1 MQPEQPTTIQRVLES
16 FERSLSLTDSPSSAA
31 VPAAEPGGSD
41 PSADAATI
49 VAAAAAAATPSAA
62 TGSDVTTKDYYA
74 FRGETVK
81 LLNHFGT
88 VVTSIQQQQISQ
100 AASLTEVSGR
110 LAPENLGSVIAGQL
124 QPALKQFSDIVTK
137 SISAAM
143 NPTAINTMV
152 VAALA
157 AQPPQVSAP
166 AAAPTSSFYSF
177 GPALAPTNPIVQ
189 LPGYEVAPTA
199 APLTLAS
206 TSDAE
211 MFLPEEALQTTS
223 LNKFWEESADRQQEV
238 QAFIRNLQ
246 ADLPNKQAAT
256 PTLVMQPPSKSQSI
270 VYHSTHPDIPFVPLV
285 PASPVIGSVI
295 APATSS
301 VLLPTMTSIANK
313 SKIDQKIAT
322 FDKIT
327 QTSDVLSW
335 LEDVSLACAITDTA
349 HDKWVLVAGTH
360 MTGAPLRYFK
370 TAYSKARKQGQAA
383 LDAFCEWDNF
393 VAWCEKTLNRRDHE
407 KHAFDVLAS
416 LQQTGTVSDYTSK
429 FDDFAAR
436 VETTVKMLLHWWLQ
450 GLQPHVREQCIRD
463 PCTNQPFVLLE
474 DSQDAALAVT
484 SYDDNSTTGVGSLS
498 TSTKKQRTNLGT
510 AQATG
515 YKTAVQQPTRPS
527 PRAHRMQVCG
537 TPQNLLKGI
546 VVGQDPGEYA
556 LASYCSGAPPGT
568 AAKMPPQLGKPGS
581 ANRCWTSGCNGHNPN
596 STEPHT

>member
-1 MQPEQPTTIQRVLES
+1 M
-16 FERSLSLTDSPSSAA
+16 TDSPSSAA
-31 VPAAEPGGSD
+31 LPAAEPGGSD
-41 PSADAATI
+41 PLADAATAATARAAPTAAG
-49 VAAAAAAATPSAA
+49 AAAAAAATPSA

-74 FRGETVK
+74 FRGETIK

-100 AASLTEVSGR
+100 AASFTEVSGR

-143 NPTAINTMV
+143 NPTAINSMV

-177 GPALAPTNPIVQ
+177 SPTLAPTNPIVQ

-211 MFLPEEALQTTS
+211 MFLPEEAPQTTS
-223 LNKFWEESADRQQEV
+223 LNKFWVGAAGLQACYDNWGYPWLFGCYKELQEESADRHQEV
-238 QAFIRNLQ
+238 EAFIRNLQ

-295 APATSS
+295 TPATSI
-301 VLLPTMTSIANK
+301 VLLPTMTSTANK
-313 SKIDQKIAT
+313 SKIDKKIAT

-335 LEDVSLACAITDTA
+335 LEDVSLACAI
-349 HDKWVLVAGTH
+349 
-360 MTGAPLRYFK
+360 
-370 TAYSKARKQGQAA
+370 
-383 LDAFCEWDNF
+383 
-393 VAWCEKTLNRRDHE
+393 
-407 KHAFDVLAS
+407 
-416 LQQTGTVSDYTSK
+416 
-429 FDDFAAR
+429 
-436 VETTVKMLLHWWLQ
+436 
-450 GLQPHVREQCIRD
+450 
-463 PCTNQPFVLLE
+463 
-474 DSQDAALAVT
+474 
-484 SYDDNSTTGVGSLS
+484 
-498 TSTKKQRTNLGT
+498 
-510 AQATG
+510 
-515 YKTAVQQPTRPS
+515 
-527 PRAHRMQVCG
+527 
-537 TPQNLLKGI
+537 
-546 VVGQDPGEYA
+546 
-556 LASYCSGAPPGT
+556 
-568 AAKMPPQLGKPGS
+568 
-581 ANRCWTSGCNGHNPN
+581 
-596 STEPHT
+596 

>member
-1 MQPEQPTTIQRVLES
+1 M
-16 FERSLSLTDSPSSAA
+16 TDSPSSAA
-31 VPAAEPGGSD
+31 LPAAEPGGSD

-49 VAAAAAAATPSAA
+49 AAAAAAAATPSAA

-100 AASLTEVSGR
+100 AASLTEVS
-110 LAPENLGSVIAGQL
+110 APENLGSVIAGQL

-137 SISAAM
+137 NISAAM

-177 GPALAPTNPIVQ
+177 GPALAPTNPIV
-189 LPGYEVAPTA
+189 
-199 APLTLAS
+199 
-206 TSDAE
+206 
-211 MFLPEEALQTTS
+211 
-223 LNKFWEESADRQQEV
+223 
-238 QAFIRNLQ
+238 
-246 ADLPNKQAAT
+246 
-256 PTLVMQPPSKSQSI
+256 PPSKSQSI

-301 VLLPTMTSIANK
+301 VLLPTMTSTANK

-416 LQQTGTVSDYTSK
+416 LQQTGTVSDYKSK

-436 VETTVKMLLHWWLQ
+436 VETTEKMLLHWWLQ

-463 PCTNQPFVLLE
+463 PRTNQPFVLLE

-498 TSTKKQRTNLGT
+498 TSTKKQRTNSGT

-568 AAKMPPQLGKPGS
+568 AAKVPPQLGKPGS
-581 ANRCWTSGCNGHNPN
+581 ANRCWTNGCNGHNPN
-596 STEPHT
+596 STEPHTQWTKCHLAKVWFANLGKQQQQQACGAWPTR

>member
-16 FERSLSLTDSPSSAA
+16 FERSLSMTDSPSSAA
-31 VPAAEPGGSD
+31 LPAAGPGGSD

-49 VAAAAAAATPSAA
+49 AAAAAAAATPSAA

-137 SISAAM
+137 NISAAM

-157 AQPPQVSAP
+157 AQLPQVSAQ

-211 MFLPEEALQTTS
+211 MFLPEEAPQTTS
-223 LNKFWEESADRQQEV
+223 LNKFWVGLQACYDNWGYPWLFGCYKVLQEESADRHQEV

-246 ADLPNKQAAT
+246 ADLPNRQAAT
-256 PTLVMQPPSKSQSI
+256 PTLVMQPPI
-270 VYHSTHPDIPFVPLV
+270 
-285 PASPVIGSVI
+285 
-295 APATSS
+295 
-301 VLLPTMTSIANK
+301 
-313 SKIDQKIAT
+313 
-322 FDKIT
+322 
-327 QTSDVLSW
+327 
-335 LEDVSLACAITDTA
+335 
-349 HDKWVLVAGTH
+349 
-360 MTGAPLRYFK
+360 
-370 TAYSKARKQGQAA
+370 
-383 LDAFCEWDNF
+383 
-393 VAWCEKTLNRRDHE
+393 
-407 KHAFDVLAS
+407 
-416 LQQTGTVSDYTSK
+416 
-429 FDDFAAR
+429 
-436 VETTVKMLLHWWLQ
+436 
-450 GLQPHVREQCIRD
+450 
-463 PCTNQPFVLLE
+463 
-474 DSQDAALAVT
+474 T

-498 TSTKKQRTNLGT
+498 TSTKKQRTNSGT

-556 LASYCSGAPPGT
+556 LASYCSGAPPDT

-581 ANRCWTSGCNGHNPN
+581 ANRCWTNGCNGHNPN
-596 STEPHT
+596 STEPHTQWTKCHLAKVWFANLGKQQQQQACGAWPTR

>member
-1 MQPEQPTTIQRVLES
+1 M
-16 FERSLSLTDSPSSAA
+16 TDSPSSAA
-31 VPAAEPGGSD
+31 LPAAEPGGSD

-49 VAAAAAAATPSAA
+49 AATARAAPTAASAAAAAAATPSAA

-88 VVTSIQQQQISQ
+88 VVTSIQQQISQ

-124 QPALKQFSDIVTK
+124 QPALKKFSDIVTK

-177 GPALAPTNPIVQ
+177 GQGLAPTNPIVQ

-211 MFLPEEALQTTS
+211 MFLPKEAPQSTS
-223 LNKFWEESADRQQEV
+223 LNKFWVGAAGLQACYDNWGYPWLFGCYKELQEESADRHQEV
-238 QAFIRNLQ
+238 QALIRNLQ

-256 PTLVMQPPSKSQSI
+256 PTLVMQPPSKSQSK

-301 VLLPTMTSIANK
+301 VLLPTMTSTANK

-335 LEDVSLACAITDTA
+335 LEDVSLACAITDIA

-360 MTGAPLRYFK
+360 MT
-370 TAYSKARKQGQAA
+370 
-383 LDAFCEWDNF
+383 
-393 VAWCEKTLNRRDHE
+393 
-407 KHAFDVLAS
+407 
-416 LQQTGTVSDYTSK
+416 
-429 FDDFAAR
+429 
-436 VETTVKMLLHWWLQ
+436 
-450 GLQPHVREQCIRD
+450 
-463 PCTNQPFVLLE
+463 
-474 DSQDAALAVT
+474 VT

-498 TSTKKQRTNLGT
+498 TSTKKQRTNSGT

-515 YKTAVQQPTRPS
+515 FSKMASCAALDPGQPS
-527 PRAHRMQVCG
+527 PEWLAREDRRILPHLFQKLQHLSGKTFTLDAAA
-537 TPQNLLKGI
+537 N
-546 VVGQDPGEYA
+546 DPGDNAHYA
-556 LASYCSGAPPGT
+556 AWCSPSNSFMGKLHTGHVWINAPFT
-568 AAKMPPQLGKPGS
+568 
-581 ANRCWTSGCNGHNPN
+581 
-596 STEPHT
+596 